1 MEQRGKEQKDKLVVE
16 FFQTMCA
23 IRRLNWDSL
32 LREVSRREEHF
43 LKTIEQ
49 FHCMHPDIPGMYVND
64 LAEQLGITKSG
75 VSKMLRHLEERGL
88 VERHV
93 DPDNRR
99 NTFVCLTEEGF
110 ALGERQRDEHD
121 AFLLRVV
128 DSLGEARYLEILGG
142 VRELTQCMER
152 ELERTNESKKTREET

>member
-1 MEQRGKEQKDKLVVE
+1 MLDGGIVDSIPVMHAIETGHQKNVLILTRNRGYRPSGRDHKIPHFIYKKYP
-16 FFQTMCA
+16 
-23 IRRLNWDSL
+23 RLRVAL
-32 LREVSRREEHF
+32 SRR
-43 LKTIEQ
+43 IEAYRQ
-49 FHCMHPDIPGMYVND
+49 QLEMV
-64 LAEQLGITKSG
+64 EQLEDEGKVICIRPERPMEVTRMEKDTA
-75 VSKMLRHLEERGL
+75 KLERL
-88 VERHV
+88 Y
-93 DPDNRR
+93 
-99 NTFVCLTEEGF
+99 EEGF

>member
-1 MEQRGKEQKDKLVVE
+1 MNQRDKERENQLIVE
-16 FFQTMCA
+16 YFQTMDTY
-23 IRRLNWDSL
+23 RRLNWDSL
-32 LREVSRREEHF
+32 LKGVSGREVQF
-43 LKTIEQ
+43 LKTIER
-49 FHCMHPDIPGMYVND
+49 FHWTHPEVPGVYVND
-64 LAEQLGITKSG
+64 LAEKLGVTKSA
-75 VSKMLRHLEERGL
+75 VSKILRHLEERGL
-88 VERHV
+88 IERRV